1 MYRHH
6 TKTMAPT
13 TMSVDEY
20 HEATRAHEVDVLA
33 GVMPRLRR
41 NPEKCKGEPKAL
53 AVKTRA
59 RLARDISTVY
69 QLLTNCKAATDRDR
83 FHDGGQYTWAQD
95 VPFVLMACGRG
106 VRTGKESLS
115 EESACKRIEA
125 IAQLCDMVHSP
136 EAIVAAAKYREVVRH
151 GKERK
156 EQRDKATAPRWT
168 RATASAELA
177 RIRAALAEDYQR
189 VLGLSGDAHITA
201 LLQWV
206 RCCVL
211 FGADHP
217 SADETT
223 LQPLRGGCWPQ
234 VTFGSPDAVHPRLEA
249 TALGCIVQ
257 DEDGAIH
264 LQMPEC
270 TKTNT
275 DVSVN
280 LTQACPALVSALG
293 MLKPIAM
300 ARHDGWVFPVS
311 EALDGTR
318 TNRFRGSA
326 KKLLGVAY
334 TPTDARHLV
343 YCAVHGNKGER
354 TEEARLR
361 GATAEATASSYG
373 DK

>member
-1 MYRHH
+1 
-6 TKTMAPT
+6 MAT
-13 TMSVDEY
+13 EMSVDEY
-20 HEATRAHEVDVLA
+20 HEATRAHDVDILA

-41 NPEKCKGEPKAL
+41 NPEKCIGEPKPL
-53 AVKTRA
+53 AAKTRA
-59 RLARDISTVY
+59 RLARDICTVY
-69 QLLTNCKAATDRDR
+69 WLLTNTKAQENRDD
-83 FHDGGQYTWAQD
+83 FHAGGQYTWAQD

-106 VRTGKESLS
+106 VRAGKESLS

-136 EAIVAAAKYREVVRH
+136 EALEAASKYRAVVRH

-156 EQRDKATAPRWT
+156 EERDRNAAPRWT
-168 RATASAELA
+168 RATASAELE
-177 RIRAALAEDYQR
+177 RIRAVLADDYQSR
-189 VLGLSGDAHITA
+189 VLTLSGDDRIAA
-201 LLQWV
+201 LLQWI

-217 SADETT
+217 SAEQTT

-234 VTFGSPDAVHPRLEA
+234 VTFAGLDSVHPKLEA
-249 TALGCIVQ
+249 TALGSIVQ
-257 DEDGAIH
+257 DDDGAIH
-264 LQMPEC
+264 LKMPEC
-270 TKTNT
+270 TKTHT

-280 LTQACPALVSALG
+280 LTQVCPALVSALD

-300 ARHDGWVFPVS
+300 ARHDGWVLPVN

-318 TNRFRGSA
+318 TNRFRDA
-326 KKLLGVAY
+326 TKKLLGVAY

-343 YCAVHGNKGER
+343 YCAVHGNKSER
-354 TEEARLR
+354 AEEARLR